1 MRHDA
6 AHHCVICRG
15 AVKAALLQLENME
28 RKRRCLNFAP
38 SFSVPSFDNPMY
50 VLAISHIASG
60 TNKDI
65 VILETVFSTIHYTN
79 FISFVK

>member
-1 MRHDA
+1 
-6 AHHCVICRG
+6 
-15 AVKAALLQLENME
+15 
-28 RKRRCLNFAP
+28 
-38 SFSVPSFDNPMY
+38 MY

-79 FISFVK
+79 FIAFVK